1 MRNNEY
7 RLDSK
12 VRFSEVD
19 HTRKITIPSII
30 NYFQDCSI
38 MQSEELGYGLSYL
51 RKHKKAWI
59 LTGWHILIDRYPE
72 AGEKITT
79 GTWATSFKGFL
90 GERNFC
96 MRDENGDIV
105 ARANSLWLY
114 MDWEKGRPCKP
125 SDEEIE
131 KYGKGAPLEMPPFS
145 RRIEIPADM
154 KEADRF
160 PVRKYH
166 IDINEHVNNCQYV
179 QMALEVCDEKS
190 KIRSIRVEY
199 KKSAVYKDV
208 MIAKAAEEKERTVV
222 SLDAEDGS
230 TYAVVE
236 LKTVQ

>member
-7 RLDSK
+7 HFDSI

-19 HTRKITIPSII
+19 HTRNITIPAII

-38 MQSEELGYGLSYL
+38 MQSEELGYGLSFL
-51 RKHKKAWI
+51 EKQKRGWI
-59 LTGWHILIDRYPE
+59 LTGWHILIDRYPK

-79 GTWATSFKGFL
+79 STWATSFKYFL

-96 MRDENGDIV
+96 MRDENGDII

-114 MDWEKGRPCKP
+114 MDMEKGQPAKP
-125 SDEEIE
+125 SDEEIDI
-131 KYGKGAPLEMPPFS
+131 YGKGEPLEMPEFT
-145 RRIEIPADM
+145 RRIEVPEDM
-154 KEADRF
+154 KEVDRF

-179 QMALEVCDEKS
+179 QMALENCDEKREV
-190 KIRSIRVEY
+190 RSIRVEY

-208 MIAKAAEEKERTVV
+208 MIAKAAEDDTRTVV

-236 LKTVQ
+236 FKTVQ